1 MVSGNMRGM
10 DEIEIEHLNRLARIR
25 SLLDVSPD
33 THITLVG
40 DVMLDRFVTG
50 ETDTLA
56 TTAPA
61 PALRVIT
68 TNQSPG
74 ASAHIAQSLNG
85 FGTNTRFHSAVGN
98 DDPGKCIL
106 NILDQSGINTDRI
119 LEINNHTTLVKTR
132 YFASRGGL
140 LDRRQMLL
148 QTDEGG
154 KIPLN
159 DDDSSTILQ
168 AAISDLHGAGALIIS
183 DYDNGVVSDE
193 VASSLIEAANSSNI
207 HTIIDPKLS
216 SLRKANNAD
225 IALFEMRGIE
235 LIMKRQLLTSLEET
249 RKHLFN
255 TYGWKAMLVI
265 GGVHGTQL
273 YLENGD
279 YEHHQCRV
287 INPIQ
292 QLGLHDAAATALAHA
307 LVCGASLTDAA
318 CLAHAACEVILGA
331 ETSREFVSK
340 DVLANWLDEVKWQF
354 QISNR

>member
-1 MVSGNMRGM
+1 MRGM
-10 DEIEIEHLNRLARIR
+10 DEFEIEHLNRLERIR
-25 SLLDVSPD
+25 NLLETTPD

-50 ETDTLA
+50 EADTLA

-61 PALRVIT
+61 PALRVVH

-85 FGTNTRFHSAVGN
+85 FGTNTRFHSAIGN
-98 DDPGKCIL
+98 DDAGQSIIDIL
-106 NILDQSGINTDRI
+106 NEMGIDTSKILRINEQS
-119 LEINNHTTLVKTR
+119 TLVKTR
-132 YFASRGGL
+132 YIASRRGL

-148 QTDEGG
+148 QTDSGG
-154 KIPLN
+154 KSPLSE
-159 DDDSSTILQ
+159 DDSNIILQ
-168 AAISDLHGAGALIIS
+168 SAISDLDGAGALIIS
-183 DYDNGVVSDE
+183 DYDNGVVSDN
-193 VASSLIEAANSSNI
+193 VASTLINEANSNDI

-216 SLRKANNAD
+216 SLGKAMNAD

-235 LIMKRQLLTSLEET
+235 LIMKRQLLSTLEET
-249 RKHLFN
+249 RTHLFN

-273 YLENGD
+273 YLENGE

-287 INPIQ
+287 IEPRQ

-307 LVCGASLTDAA
+307 LVSGASLTDAA

-331 ETSREFVSK
+331 EASREFVSK

>member
-1 MVSGNMRGM
+1 MRGM
-10 DEIEIEHLNRLARIR
+10 DEFEIEHLNRLERIR
-25 SLLDVSPD
+25 SLLEVTPE

-50 ETDTLA
+50 EAETLA

-61 PALRVIT
+61 PALRVIH

-85 FGTNTRFHSAVGN
+85 FGTNTRFHSAIGN
-98 DDPGKCIL
+98 DKAGQSIIQIL
-106 NILDQSGINTDRI
+106 NQSGIDTSRI
-119 LEINNHTTLVKTR
+119 LTIDEQTTLVKTR
-132 YFASRGGL
+132 YIASRRGL

-148 QTDEGG
+148 QTDSGG
-154 KIPLN
+154 KAPLN
-159 DDDSSTILQ
+159 ENDSTKILDS
-168 AAISDLHGAGALIIS
+168 AINDLHGAGALIIS
-183 DYDNGVVSDE
+183 DYDNGVISE
-193 VASSLIEAANSSNI
+193 NVASKLIKAANAADI

-216 SLRKANNAD
+216 SLGKAMNAD

-235 LIMKRQLLTSLEET
+235 LIMKRQLLPNLEET
-249 RKHLFN
+249 RNHLFD

-273 YLENGD
+273 YLKNGD

-287 INPIQ
+287 IEPRQ

-307 LVCGASLTDAA
+307 LVSGATLTDAA

-331 ETSREFVSK
+331 EASREFVSK
-340 DVLANWLDEVKWQF
+340 EVLANWLDEVKWQF

>member
-1 MVSGNMRGM
+1 MRGM
-10 DEIEIEHLNRLARIR
+10 DEFEIEHLNRLERIR
-25 SLLDVSPD
+25 NLLETTPD

-50 ETDTLA
+50 EADTLA

-61 PALRVIT
+61 PALRVVH

-85 FGTNTRFHSAVGN
+85 FGTNTRFHSAIGN
-98 DDPGKCIL
+98 DDAGQSIIDIL
-106 NILDQSGINTDRI
+106 NEMGIDTSKILRINEQS
-119 LEINNHTTLVKTR
+119 TLVKTR
-132 YFASRGGL
+132 YIASRRGL

-148 QTDEGG
+148 QTDSGG
-154 KIPLN
+154 KSPLSE
-159 DDDSSTILQ
+159 DDSNIILQ
-168 AAISDLHGAGALIIS
+168 SAIGDLDGAGALIIS
-183 DYDNGVVSDE
+183 DYDNGVVSDN
-193 VASSLIEAANSSNI
+193 VASTLINEANSNDI

-216 SLRKANNAD
+216 SLGKAMNAD

-235 LIMKRQLLTSLEET
+235 LIMKRQLLSTLEET
-249 RKHLFN
+249 RTHLFN

-273 YLENGD
+273 YLENGE

-287 INPIQ
+287 IEPRQ

-307 LVCGASLTDAA
+307 LVSGASLTDAA

-331 ETSREFVSK
+331 EASREFVSK